1 MANLKSTRME
11 TKIKLPLYLIWLLL
25 FAYQNFNAQYS
36 CKFSSSI
43 NTSTTLHS
51 NAQKSSQSLID
62 DSFSAL
68 YVPNAA
74 MPQLNFRINFVFLM
88 NPQQPTI
95 FNGISKNQI
104 VTDANNLISLMN
116 AWYQSSGSIPP
127 TMPRANQT
135 ALVLDPKIKLSLNA
149 VYFDTTAIATA
160 SNNFGSSVYYKT
172 FPHDTASVMN
182 IYFYTELNS
191 GSAGSGWAAEGKYC
205 GIALPTPAMGGVYT
219 SNTIFNNP
227 RLVWHELG
235 HSLGFFDDYYGG
247 TYNNSDPSLAN
258 YRPDDATY
266 DIAGGNNCSIP
277 TNSNTLIT
285 ANNNIMGS
293 TPCREVMSAKQIAAF
308 HYLVAINKTKKFTQ
322 FINQPYP
329 YTPSQGPRVNITL
342 TGNQTIT
349 SFPFTSFDT
358 IIIKSRADITF
369 QNLNLLARVN
379 AKLIIE
385 PNAILHLDRVTISSV
400 NSNAF
405 TWQGIDVW
413 GDATAIQKPQFQGV
427 LDIKNSTLSGAVN
440 CISVGKRLINDNFE
454 DNSGGGIVTVFNTT
468 FLYNRID
475 VEFAPYIFHN
485 RNGISNDIISLAPVK
500 NNSSFYSCS
509 FETSGS
515 PQQNKFACILLR
527 NVYGLI
533 FSGCSFTSLINLAH
547 KVDYGIYGLN
557 SGFSVRKAGSISS
570 KFIGFK
576 NAICTNNYTSN
587 FDINIDSSSFSNTV
601 NNAIFLTNINFAHIK
616 NCQFNLINYAPN
628 SKTSAGIY
636 LNNCTGYSIENNNFV
651 GLGSA
656 SNTVMPSGIFV
667 RQSGTNANSIYNNRF
682 QGLSQGLWAIGQN
695 YDSQNTN
702 TGLLMN
708 CNNFISCGYNIGVAK
723 SSKLIDGLPNYTG
736 IADVQG
742 VASTP
747 NPIDNVR
754 NTYDVS
760 TCIANDENKY
770 NINTSNKFVLGSH
783 GSFDGPQFHPTSQ
796 ANNSCSNSSE
806 LVDVVGAP
814 SGLNYC
820 PVNPYYL
827 VNASALNQQIS
838 DMHNSITNLQTE
850 KLEFIDGGD
859 TQALLNAIA
868 SNMSYAALKN
878 LLLANSPY
886 LSDEV
891 LIAYFNRAGT
901 PVGHISDIHTANK
914 PVNKTVW
921 NTILGL
927 NLPSDI
933 INQIKQQQNQNGL
946 SPINFLV
953 SKIKLYTT
961 QLGLLYNEKLRRLI
975 RDNRAGSVDSILT
988 IYDYSNL
995 NDGIIFKIN
1004 TLTSLERYAE
1014 ATSHLNNLLSID
1026 ERYIDYVFVQKEV
1039 IELCRNKSYFS
1050 VLKQDMIKKNRCL
1063 QLLTSGN
1070 YLAEGIAT
1078 ALLHQVWDVLQID
1091 EEKDAPLRPA
1101 ASTTQTPIGIAEVIK
1116 LNDALSIFPNP
1127 AKDVLIISYDL
1138 INSEKSATSNLDIV
1152 NSLGQFVLNVSLKE
1166 ISTSIDISNLK
1177 PGLYFARVSNN
1188 SQVIAITK
1196 LVKE

>member
-1 MANLKSTRME
+1 ME
-11 TKIKLPLYLIWLLL
+11 TKIKRFIQLALTVSAL
-25 FAYQNFNAQYS
+25 FVLRNGNAQHS
-36 CKFSSSI
+36 CKSISFSKTPF
-43 NTSTTLHS
+43 NTLT
-51 NAQKSSQSLID
+51 QKSTLTLLN
-62 DSFSAL
+62 DSFSSL
-68 YVPNAA
+68 YIPNAA
-74 MPQLNFRINFVFLM
+74 MPVLNFRINFVFLM
-88 NPQQPTI
+88 NPQQATI

-104 VTDANNLISLMN
+104 VTDAANLITLMN

-160 SNNFGSSVYYKT
+160 SNNFGSNLYYNT

-205 GIALPTPAMGGVYT
+205 GIALPSPNIGGVYT
-219 SNTIFNNP
+219 PNTIFNNP
-227 RLVWHELG
+227 RLIWHELG

-247 TYNNSDPSLAN
+247 TYNNSDPALGN
-258 YRPDDATY
+258 YRPNDATY
-266 DIAGGNNCSIP
+266 DVVGGNNCSIP
-277 TNSNTLIT
+277 TNSNTPIT

-329 YTPSQGPRVNITL
+329 YTPSQGPRVNVTL

-349 SFPFTSFDT
+349 SFPFSSFDT

-369 QNLNLLARVN
+369 QNLNLLARTN
-379 AKLIIE
+379 AKIIIE
-385 PNAILHLDRVTISSV
+385 PNAILHLERVNVSSI

-427 LDIKNSTLSGAVN
+427 LEIKNSTLSGAVN
-440 CISVGKRLINDNFE
+440 CISVGKRLISGELE
-454 DNSGGGIVTVFNTT
+454 DNSGGGIVTAFNTV
-468 FLYNRID
+468 FLYNRVDI
-475 VEFAPYIFHN
+475 EFAPYIFHN
-485 RNGISNDIISLAPVK
+485 RNSISNAITSLAPVK
-500 NNSSFYSCS
+500 NTSSFYSCS

-515 PQQNKFACILLR
+515 QQQNKFACILLK

-533 FSGCSFTSLINLAH
+533 FSGCSFTSLISLAH
-547 KVDYGIYGLN
+547 KVDYGIYSLN
-557 SGFSVRKAGSISS
+557 SGFSVRKAGAISS

-576 NAICTNNYTSN
+576 NAICANNSTSI
-587 FDINIDSSSFSNTV
+587 FDINIDSTSFHNSV
-601 NNAIFLTNINFAHIK
+601 NNSIFLTNINFASIN

-628 SKTSAGIY
+628 GKTSAGIY
-636 LNNCTGYSIENNNFV
+636 LNNCTGYSIENNNFI

-667 RQSGTNANSIYNNRF
+667 RQSGMNANSIYNNRF

-695 YDSQNTN
+695 YDPKNTN

-708 CNNFISCGYNIGVAK
+708 CNNFINCWYNIGIAK
-723 SSKLIDGLPNYTG
+723 SKKLVDGLANNTG
-736 IADVQG
+736 VADVQG
-742 VASTP
+742 VASTL
-747 NPIDNVR
+747 NDIDNVR
-754 NTYDVS
+754 NTYDNS

-770 NINTSNKFVLGSH
+770 NINTGNKFTLSSH
-783 GSFDGPQFHPTSQ
+783 GSFSGAQFHPSSQ
-796 ANNSCSNSSE
+796 INNSCSNASE
-806 LVDVVGAP
+806 LVDVIGSMPGA
-814 SGLNYC
+814 NYC
-820 PVNPYYL
+820 PVNPYSL
-827 VNASALNQQIS
+827 VNAYALNQQIS
-838 DMHNSITNLQTE
+838 DMNQTITNLQTQ
-850 KLEFIDGGD
+850 KLELTDGGD
-859 TQALLNAIA
+859 TQALINAIG
-868 SNMSYAALKN
+868 SNMNYSALKN

-901 PVGHISDIHTANK
+901 PVGHISDVHNANK
-914 PVNKTVW
+914 PVNRTVW
-921 NTILGL
+921 NVLLDL
-927 NLPSDI
+927 NLTSEI

-946 SPINFLV
+946 SPINLLI
-953 SKIKLYTT
+953 SKIKLHTT
-961 QLGLLYNEKLRRLI
+961 QLGLIYNEKLSRLI
-975 RDNRAGSVDSILT
+975 RDTRVGSADSILS
-988 IYDYSNL
+988 IYENSNL

-1014 ATSHLNNLLSID
+1014 ATSLLNNLSNID
-1026 ERYIDYVFVQKEV
+1026 ERYVDYVFVQKEA
-1039 IELCRNKSYFS
+1039 IELSRNKNYSS
-1050 VLKQDMIKKNRCL
+1050 ILKQDILKKNRCL

-1070 YLAEGIAT
+1070 YLAEGIAS
-1078 ALLHQVWDVLQID
+1078 ALLHQVWDVLQTD
-1091 EEKDAPLRPA
+1091 EEKDAPLRPVGS
-1101 ASTTQTPIGIAEVIK
+1101 STQVPIGIAEVIQ
-1116 LNDALSIFPNP
+1116 LNDAISIFPNP
-1127 AKDVLIISYDL
+1127 AKNILTISYDL
-1138 INSEKSATSNLDIV
+1138 ISSEKSGACNFDII
-1152 NSLGQFVLNVSLKE
+1152 NSLGQFVLNASIKE
-1166 ISTSIDISNLK
+1166 ISTSIDISDLK

-1188 SQVIAITK
+1188 TQVIATTK